1 MGIACIIVVV
11 LVGAALLVALLFRK
25 SKPQVIAPKMGPE
38 LERIVAQVPALQE
51 GFLPVP
57 WLRSRHAQ
65 TIVGSSSRMRIPVT
79 FRRELFRLEDGGQVG
94 LDWLE
99 PEPAAD
105 DTPVLVVIHGV
116 NGGSRERYIQHY
128 LVNVRKAF
136 DCRCVV
142 MVLRGLG
149 GVPLTSPRPYNAGDT
164 GDIRAVVK
172 AIHTRYPKAPLL
184 GAGFSL
190 GANVMAKYVGEEG
203 EKCVLHS
210 VICVSCPFDLQ
221 RTTDYLEAP
230 GLLNRRYTENM
241 GRGLVRCAKKNAEM
255 LAKAPKADI
264 KLICTSRTSDEFTDH
279 AARMFFGFSGS
290 KEYYQRLSSL
300 PVIHNTAVPTLY
312 INAVDDPMVGPAV
325 IEEARAELKD
335 NSSTVLVVTPCG
347 GHLGFVEARGM
358 NPMRWAKNAD
368 SWIDRVAPQFY
379 KASLS
384 EKQHY

>member
-1 MGIACIIVVV
+1 MGVVCIVVV

-65 TIVGSSSRMRIPVT
+65 TIVGSSYRKKIPVS

-105 DTPVLVVIHGV
+105 DTPVLVVVHGV

-128 LVNVRKAF
+128 IVNVRKAF
-136 DCRCVV
+136 ECRCVV
-142 MVLRGLG
+142 MVMRGLG
-149 GVPLTSPRPYNAGDT
+149 GVPMTTPRCYNAGYT
-164 GDIRAVVK
+164 GDIRAVVQELH
-172 AIHTRYPKAPLL
+172 ARYPKAPLL

-203 EKCVLHS
+203 DKCVLRS

-221 RTTDYLEAP
+221 RSTDYLEGP
-230 GLLNRRYTENM
+230 GTMNRRYTENM
-241 GRGLVRCAKKNAEM
+241 ARGLVRFARKNAEM
-255 LAKAPKADI
+255 LAKAPNADI
-264 KLICTSRTSDEFTDH
+264 ELICTSRTSDEFIDH
-279 AARMFFGFSGS
+279 ASRMFFGFSGS
-290 KEYYQRLSSL
+290 KEYCQRLSSL
-300 PVIHNTAVPTLY
+300 PFIHNTAVPTLY
-312 INAVDDPMVGPAV
+312 INAVDDPMTGPFV
-325 IEEARAELKD
+325 IDEARAELKD
-335 NSSTVLVVTPCG
+335 NSSAALVVSPCG

-384 EKQHY
+384 EGTIN